1 MEFQIMGAVAIVLLN
16 QKGGVGKTS
25 ACHHLA
31 GAFAKMKRR
40 VLLMDN
46 DPQGSLTQGLL
57 GPDAARNLD
66 PFLTIYALYHSGADA
81 AQIIQPT
88 GFEGIDLIPG
98 NEMVTEYNTPRPHL
112 TARHD
117 HQFALKEAVD
127 SIKDFYDL
135 ILIDCPP
142 NLHLCSW
149 AALTAADRLI
159 IPLQPEDYG
168 AQGIRD
174 VHESIRLVREQTN
187 PGLMIL
193 GYLVT
198 MWNARRSIHKMYD
211 ENLRELYG
219 AQVFETR
226 VPHAAEYPEAIAYR
240 RPISMYKPKGM
251 AARAIQTLAEEILS
265 RLTASSAVLE
275 GEAA

>member
-1 MEFQIMGAVAIVLLN
+1 MGAVSIVLLN

-25 ACHHLA
+25 TCHHLA
-31 GAFAKMKRR
+31 GTLAGMGRR
-40 VLLMDN
+40 VLLLDN
-46 DPQGSLTQGLL
+46 DPQASLTQGLL
-57 GPDAARNLD
+57 GPDAARDLD
-66 PFLTIYALYHSGADA
+66 PFETIYALYHSGADPCEVT
-81 AQIIQPT
+81 QPT
-88 GFEGIDLIPG
+88 GFDRIELIAG
-98 NEMVTEYNTPRPHL
+98 SEMVTEYNTPRPHL
-112 TARHD
+112 TAHHD
-117 HQFALKEAVD
+117 HQFALREAVGIVQD
-127 SIKDFYDL
+127 RYDL

-174 VHESIRLVREQTN
+174 VHESIRLVREHTN
-187 PGLMIL
+187 PGLSVL

-198 MWNARRSIHKMYD
+198 MWNARRAIHKMYD
-211 ENLRELYG
+211 EDLRALYG
-219 AQVFETR
+219 SEVFESR

-240 RPISMYKPKGM
+240 KPIAMYKPKG
-251 AARAIQTLAEEILS
+251 APAKAIQALAEEMLA
-265 RLTASSAVLE
+265 RLAAAPSVLE

>member
-1 MEFQIMGAVAIVLLN
+1 MGAVAIVLLN

-25 ACHHLA
+25 TCHHLA
-31 GAFAKMKRR
+31 GTLSWMGRR
-40 VLLMDN
+40 VLLLDN
-46 DPQGSLTQGLL
+46 DPQSSLTQGLL

-66 PFLTIYALYHSGADA
+66 PFETIYALYHSGADPRRLA
-81 AQIIQPT
+81 RPS
-88 GFEGIDLIPG
+88 GVERIDLIAG

-117 HQFALKEAVD
+117 HQFALREAVAAVRD
-127 SIKDFYDL
+127 DYDL
-135 ILIDCPP
+135 VLIDCPP

-149 AALTAADRLI
+149 AALTAADNLI

-187 PGLMIL
+187 PGLSVL

-198 MWNARRSIHKMYD
+198 MWNARRAIHKMYD
-211 ENLRELYG
+211 ENLRALYG
-219 AQVFETR
+219 DAVFATR
-226 VPHAAEYPEAIAYR
+226 IPHAAEYPEAIAYR
-240 RPISMYKPKGM
+240 KPIAMYKPKG
-251 AARAIQTLAEEILS
+251 AAAKAIQALAEEMLA
-265 RLTASSAVLE
+265 RLDAVPSVLE

>member
-1 MEFQIMGAVAIVLLN
+1 MGAVAIVLLN

-25 ACHHLA
+25 TCHHLA
-31 GAFAKMKRR
+31 GSLAKMGRR

-57 GPDAARNLD
+57 GPDATRDLD
-66 PFLTIYALYHSGADA
+66 PFDTIYALYHSGADP
-81 AQIIQPT
+81 AQVARRT
-88 GFEGIDLIPG
+88 DFEGIDLIPG

-112 TARHD
+112 TAHHD
-117 HQFALKEAVD
+117 HQFALREAVNMARD
-127 SIKDFYDL
+127 DYDL
-135 ILIDCPP
+135 IMIDCPP

-149 AALTAADRLI
+149 AALTAADGLV

-174 VHESIRLVREQTN
+174 VHESIRLVRHHTN
-187 PGLMIL
+187 PDLAVL

-198 MWNARRSIHKMYD
+198 MWNARRAIHKMYD
-211 ENLRELYG
+211 ENLRSLYG
-219 AQVFETR
+219 AEVFETR
-226 VPHAAEYPEAIAYR
+226 ISHAAEYPEAIAYR
-240 RPISMYKPKGM
+240 KPIAMYKPKGT
-251 AARAIQTLAEEILS
+251 AARTMHALAEELLS
-265 RLTASSAVLE
+265 RLAGSANVME

>member
-1 MEFQIMGAVAIVLLN
+1 MEAVSIVLLN
-16 QKGGVGKTS
+16 QKGGVGKSST
-25 ACHHLA
+25 AHHLS
-31 GAFAKMKRR
+31 GTLAKMGRR
-40 VLLMDN
+40 ILLLDN

-57 GPDAARNLD
+57 GPDATRDLD
-66 PFLTIYALYHSGADA
+66 PFETIYAIYHSGADPR
-81 AQIIQPT
+81 QIARPT
-88 GFEGIDLIPG
+88 VFPGIDLIPG

-112 TARHD
+112 TAHHD
-117 HQFALKEAVD
+117 HQFALREAVLAVKD
-127 SIKDFYDL
+127 SYDL
-135 ILIDCPP
+135 ILLDCPP

-187 PGLMIL
+187 PDLEIL

-198 MWNARRSIHKMYD
+198 MWSARRAIHKMYD
-211 ENLRELYG
+211 ESLRSLYG

-226 VPHAAEYPEAIAYR
+226 VPYAAEYPEAIAYR
-240 RPISMYKPKGM
+240 KPIAMYKPKG
-251 AARAIQTLAEEILS
+251 APARAMQALADEILS
-265 RLTASSAVLE
+265 RLAASAQTVE

>member
-1 MEFQIMGAVAIVLLN
+1 MAAAAIVLLN

-25 ACHHLA
+25 TCHNLA
-31 GAFAKMKRR
+31 GTLAKMGRR

-46 DPQGSLTQGLL
+46 DPQASLSQGLL
-57 GPDAARNLD
+57 GPDATRELD
-66 PFLTIYALYHSGADA
+66 PFETIYALYHSGADP
-81 AQIIQPT
+81 AQVT
-88 GFEGIDLIPG
+88 RRTEFAGIDLIAG

-112 TARHD
+112 TAHHD
-117 HQFALKEAVD
+117 HQFALREAVG
-127 SIKDFYDL
+127 IVRQNYDL

-174 VHESIRLVREQTN
+174 VHESIRLVSERTN
-187 PGLMIL
+187 PDLAIL

-198 MWNARRSIHKMYD
+198 MWNARRAIHKMYD
-211 ENLRELYG
+211 ENLRGLYG
-219 AQVFETR
+219 ALVFETR
-226 VPHAAEYPEAIAYR
+226 IPHAAEFPEAIAYR
-240 RPISMYKPKGM
+240 KPIAMYKPKGV
-251 AARAIQTLAEEILS
+251 AARAVQALAEEILS
-265 RLTASSAVLE
+265 RLAAGAPVVE
-275 GEAA
+275 EEAA

>member
-1 MEFQIMGAVAIVLLN
+1 MGAVAIVLLN

-25 ACHHLA
+25 TCHHLA
-31 GAFAKMKRR
+31 GTLSRMGRR
-40 VLLMDN
+40 VLLLDN
-46 DPQGSLTQGLL
+46 DP
-57 GPDAARNLD
+57 
-66 PFLTIYALYHSGADA
+66 SGADPRRIA
-81 AQIIQPT
+81 RPT
-88 GFEGIDLIPG
+88 GFERIDLIAG

-112 TARHD
+112 TAHRD
-117 HQFALKEAVD
+117 HQFALREAVD
-127 SIKDFYDL
+127 AARGDYDL
-135 ILIDCPP
+135 VLIDCPP

-174 VHESIRLVREQTN
+174 VHESIRLVREHTN
-187 PGLMIL
+187 PGLSVL

-198 MWNARRSIHKMYD
+198 MGNAPRAIHKMYD

-219 AQVFETR
+219 TQVFETR
-226 VPHAAEYPEAIAYR
+226 IPHAAEYPEAIAYR
-240 RPISMYKPKGM
+240 KPIAMYKPKG
-251 AARAIQTLAEEILS
+251 AAAKAIQSLADEMLA
-265 RLTASSAVLE
+265 RLATTPAMPE